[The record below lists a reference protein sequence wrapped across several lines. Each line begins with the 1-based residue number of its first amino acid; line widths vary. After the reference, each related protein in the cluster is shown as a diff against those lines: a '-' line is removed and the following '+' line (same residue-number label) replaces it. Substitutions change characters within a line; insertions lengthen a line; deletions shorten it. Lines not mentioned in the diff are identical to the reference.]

1 MKSTNKTLQTI
12 NYIWPPAIIATIIFY
27 LSCLIA
33 PSDVPEVE
41 FDFPI
46 EVDKIVHFLMY
57 FGLASVASFNYI
69 FIHKGKIIILRMLA
83 FAVLVPIIYGGLI
96 EVLQDN
102 YFDRTGDWFDF
113 LANSLGA
120 LSTIPF
126 SLAFRKIMLKREA
139 RNLAAA
145 EGIEDF

>member
-1 MKSTNKTLQTI
+1 MSDSKTLRTI

-33 PSDVPEVE
+33 PNDVPDVE

-46 EVDKIVHFLMY
+46 ETDKIVHFLMY
-57 FGLASVASFNYI
+57 LGLAGIASFNYI
-69 FIHKGKIIILRMLA
+69 YIHKGKIIILRMLA
-83 FAVLVPIIYGGLI
+83 FAVLVPILYGGLI
-96 EVLQDN
+96 EILQDN

-120 LSTIPF
+120 LTSIPF
-126 SLAFRKIMLKREA
+126 SLCLRKWMLKKERIKQDNKE
-139 RNLAAA
+139 
-145 EGIEDF
+145 